1 MRGPQLLLMLPN
13 ENAVQ
18 RGARRRL
25 RASELPA
32 KVDTTASSRK
42 RRQRIAPAAFS
53 F

>member
-1 MRGPQLLLMLPN
+1 MMGPQLLLMLPN

-32 KVDTTASSRK
+32 KVDTTKIRHIPKKQMAG
-42 RRQRIAPAAFS
+42 P
-53 F
+53 